1 MGIPDTNLYG
11 GYGSVTGHTKHLA
24 MLTIML
30 GKAMAQ
36 LSSDKRE
43 SIRADDDE
51 IRKLVYSHD
60 DLPVKIVSTV
70 QPTWNSVIHK
80 AVLTKPPADEP
91 PRQRRHIDLT

>member
-1 MGIPDTNLYG
+1 MSGPLFVELGAEHI
-11 GYGSVTGHTKHLA
+11 A

-43 SIRADDDE
+43 SIRVDDDE
-51 IRKLVYSHD
+51 IRKLVYNHD
-60 DLPVKIVSTV
+60 ALPVKIVSTV

-80 AVLTKPPADEP
+80 AVLINPPADEP
-91 PRQRRHIDLT
+91 PRRQRRHFDLT